1 MKQHGDGHWCGH
13 RDITY
18 AAVARLYDRLSR
30 DGLSRQEY
38 SEQLDKAQAYQDRP
52 LGAGVIKNFAG
63 TGKPFVYVGLGPTG
77 HSAYANPDA
86 QRAHFMADPYRRGA
100 DNLRSNTEYLFEQ
113 LAAAQT
119 AESPRDEM
127 MHLGAAAHALQ
138 DSYSGAH
145 AWRELSVYDGDPTA
159 RVQSLHVFTPGHVV
173 GLDKHRN
180 THADEFDSP
189 PANSG
194 STLAAIEATY
204 RMLRVYETTRGMPPQ
219 QAELARRAALDE
231 LVRPAENVTVNL
243 HPTPEW
249 AAERDERLALEQA
262 GPGAQRSG
270 ELGQLRGVLTGTAAP
285 GRVSPGGLHL
295 PPERAATGVSREIR
309 SEAVGRDG

>member
-18 AAVARLYDRLSR
+18 AAVARLYDRMAR
-30 DGLSRQEY
+30 DGLSRHEY
-38 SEQLDKAQAYQDRP
+38 SEELDKAQAYQDRP
-52 LGAGVIKNFAG
+52 LGAGVIKNFNG
-63 TGKPFVYVGLGPTG
+63 TGKPFVYAGIGPTG

-100 DNLRSNTEYLFEQ
+100 DNLQSNTEYLFAE
-113 LAAAQT
+113 LAAAHT
-119 AESPRDEM
+119 AESPHDEM

-189 PANSG
+189 PAKSG

-204 RMLRVYETTRGMPPQ
+204 RMLRAYEVNRDKPPQ
-219 QAELARRAALDE
+219 EAELARREAL
-231 LVRPAENVTVNL
+231 A
-243 HPTPEW
+243 
-249 AAERDERLALEQA
+249 
-262 GPGAQRSG
+262 
-270 ELGQLRGVLTGTAAP
+270 
-285 GRVSPGGLHL
+285 
-295 PPERAATGVSREIR
+295 
-309 SEAVGRDG
+309 

>member
-18 AAVARLYDRLSR
+18 AAVARLYDRMQR

-52 LGAGVIKNFAG
+52 LGAGVIKNFNG
-63 TGKPFVYVGLGPTG
+63 TGKPFVYAGIGPTG

-86 QRAHFMADPYRRGA
+86 QRSHFMADPYRRGA
-100 DNLRSNTEYLFEQ
+100 DNLRSNTEYLFEE
-113 LAAAQT
+113 LAAAHS
-119 AESPRDEM
+119 AETPREEM
-127 MHLGAAAHALQ
+127 HHLGAAVHALQ

-145 AWRELSVYDGDPTA
+145 AWRDLSVYDGDPTA

-189 PANSG
+189 PARSG

-204 RMLRVYETTRGMPPQ
+204 RMLRAYEVNRDKPPQ
-219 QAELARRAALDE
+219 EAELARRAALDE
-231 LVRPAENVTVNL
+231 LVRPGENVTVNL

-249 AAERDERLALEQA
+249 TAERDQRLALEQA
-262 GPGAQRSG
+262 GPGSQQSG
-270 ELGQLRGVLTGTAAP
+270 ELGQLRGVLTANAAP
-285 GRVSPGGLHL
+285 GRAPQTGT
-295 PPERAATGVSREIR
+295 PAAPDRAARGVSREIG
-309 SEAVGRDG
+309 SEGVGRGG

>member
-18 AAVARLYDRLSR
+18 AAVARLYDRTGR

-52 LGAGVIKNFAG
+52 LGAGVIKNFGG
-63 TGKPFVYVGLGPTG
+63 TGKPFVYAGIGPTG

-100 DNLRSNTEYLFEQ
+100 DNLQSNTEYLFDE
-113 LAAAQT
+113 LSAAHV
-119 AESPRDEM
+119 AESPREEM
-127 MHLGAAAHALQ
+127 HHLGAAVHALQ

-173 GLDKHRN
+173 GLDKERN

-189 PANSG
+189 PARSG

-204 RMLRVYETTRGMPPQ
+204 RMLQAYEVNRDKPPQ
-219 QAELARRAALDE
+219 EAELARREALGD
-231 LVRPAENVTVNL
+231 LVRPGENVTVNL

-249 AAERDERLALEQA
+249 TAERGQRLALEQA
-262 GPGAQRSG
+262 GPGVQQSG
-270 ELGQLRGVLTGTAAP
+270 ELGQLRGVLAAQTAP
-285 GRVSPGGLHL
+285 GVGALRTT
-295 PPERAATGVSREIR
+295 ERAARGVSREIG
-309 SEAVGRDG
+309 SEGVRRDG

>member
-18 AAVARLYDRLSR
+18 AAVGRLYDRMSR
-30 DGLSRQEY
+30 DGLTRQEY

-52 LGAGVIKNFAG
+52 LGAGVIKNFNG
-63 TGKPFVYVGLGPTG
+63 TGKPFVYAGIGPTG

-100 DNLRSNTEYLFEQ
+100 DNLQSNTEYLYAE
-113 LAAAQT
+113 LAAAHT
-119 AESPRDEM
+119 AESPHDEM
-127 MHLGAAAHALQ
+127 MHLGAAVHALQ

-189 PANSG
+189 PAKSG

-204 RMLRVYETTRGMPPQ
+204 RMLRAYEVNRDKPPQ
-219 QAELARRAALDE
+219 EAELAHRAALDE
-231 LVRPAENVTVNL
+231 LVRPGDKVEVNL
-243 HPTPEW
+243 HPTKEW
-249 AAERDERLALEQA
+249 EAERDQRLALEQA
-262 GPGAQRSG
+262 GPGTQRSG
-270 ELGQLRGVLTGTAAP
+270 ELGQLRGVLTANAAP
-285 GRVSPGGLHL
+285 GQVPSGGAYR
-295 PPERAATGVSREIR
+295 PPEQRAAGVSRENG
-309 SEAVGRDG
+309 SEGVGRGG